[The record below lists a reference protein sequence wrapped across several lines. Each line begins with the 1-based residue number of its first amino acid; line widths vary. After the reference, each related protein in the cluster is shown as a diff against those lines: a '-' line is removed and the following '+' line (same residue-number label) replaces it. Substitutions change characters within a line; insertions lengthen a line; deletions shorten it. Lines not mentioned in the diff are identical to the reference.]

1 MATPNQNSPEIL
13 CAEILADARR
23 ASEEIIHRAQR
34 EAEALLANAAAEA
47 DKARQERLA
56 QARAEAARRKELTLA
71 TVPVETGR
79 LRSARIEELLQSVRE
94 EVARRLLARAG
105 FDYRETIIALAA
117 EAVKQ
122 MPGSAFVVK
131 LSAADGTAFGDGL
144 AEEIARRVG
153 RSPLHIT
160 ISKDSAEKD
169 GGVIIEDVGGR
180 LVWDNGLLARLER
193 FWPEL
198 RRQIAIQTSLVTESK
213 PAGGGA

>member
-131 LSAADGTAFGDGL
+131 LSAADGPAFGDGL